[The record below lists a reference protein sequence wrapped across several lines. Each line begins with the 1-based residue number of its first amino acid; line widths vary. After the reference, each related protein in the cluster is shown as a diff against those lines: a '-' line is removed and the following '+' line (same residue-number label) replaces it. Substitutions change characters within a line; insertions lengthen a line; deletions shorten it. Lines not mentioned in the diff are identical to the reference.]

1 MHRCVWPEAG
11 VPPSNTDTN
20 KYRETGTEKDRK
32 KESKTKPGA
41 DSQGQLRDYD
51 TYMYTE
57 TMKQCMI
64 KNLLKRIRLISYK
77 LTGLIFQTFGIFAI

>member
-11 VPPSNTDTN
+11 FGEESRPQTQTQTN
-20 KYRETGTEKDRK
+20 EYRETRTEKDRK

-64 KNLLKRIRLISYK
+64 KNLLKRIRLI
-77 LTGLIFQTFGIFAI
+77 